1 MSLTRDQFARAE
13 SLYFEATQL
22 PSARW
27 SAFLEEK
34 CRDDEAVRLEVQS
47 LLKLYKPSMI
57 VHPLQ
62 KAMSDALHSTPDPLH
77 TRPLLE
83 PVVPD
88 LVGQWIGPYRI
99 EQQIGEGGMGLVYR
113 AEQEKPVRR
122 TLALKLIRMG
132 MDSND
137 VVARFESE

>member
-34 CRDDEAVRLEVQS
+34 CRDDEAVRQEVQS

-57 VHPLQ
+57 VSS
-62 KAMSDALHSTPDPLH
+62 ASEGDERRVALDP
-77 TRPLLE
+77 
-83 PVVPD
+83 
-88 LVGQWIGPYRI
+88 
-99 EQQIGEGGMGLVYR
+99 
-113 AEQEKPVRR
+113 
-122 TLALKLIRMG
+122 
-132 MDSND
+132 
-137 VVARFESE
+137 